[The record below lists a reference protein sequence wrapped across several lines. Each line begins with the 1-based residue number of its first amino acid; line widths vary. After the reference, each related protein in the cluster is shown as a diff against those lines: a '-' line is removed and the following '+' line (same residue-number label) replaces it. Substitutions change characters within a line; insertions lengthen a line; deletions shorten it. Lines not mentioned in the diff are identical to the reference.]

1 MSSAKKLRL
10 FSFKN
15 RILKI
20 KNKLKYEKSIKK
32 ENIIS
37 LKLVLTILSI
47 SLTGKNPPEEII
59 VIEILKAS
67 KVLRL
72 INFNKINKKNVKDVY
87 NIKILND
94 CLNVSE

>member
-32 ENIIS
+32 ENIVS
-37 LKLVLTILSI
+37 LKLLLSI
-47 SLTGKNPPEEII
+47 LPISFTGKKPPEEIM
-59 VIEILKAS
+59 VIAILNES

-72 INFNKINKKNVKDVY
+72 ISFNEINKKNVKAVY

-94 CLNVSE
+94 CLNLSE